1 MKGVQPGFGMFCSA
15 RKGLVFDD
23 SGRGQAF
30 LSFFRTS
37 EDETIHAAIVA
48 KTETR
53 APVYLEKDFST
64 WFSLCPR
71 VLKYRAL
78 SLPFPENWR
87 SFVGW
92 VHQSVIGALRR
103 VSQLPSLRTCMKLL
117 T

>member
-48 KTETR
+48 KTETF
-53 APVYLEKDFST
+53 EKIKGRERE
-64 WFSLCPR
+64 W
-71 VLKYRAL
+71 LKGI
-78 SLPFPENWR
+78 LPSFFPE
-87 SFVGW
+87 VT
-92 VHQSVIGALRR
+92 IPKKLRH
-103 VSQLPSLRTCMKLL
+103 L
-117 T
+117 TFAVNVAMGE